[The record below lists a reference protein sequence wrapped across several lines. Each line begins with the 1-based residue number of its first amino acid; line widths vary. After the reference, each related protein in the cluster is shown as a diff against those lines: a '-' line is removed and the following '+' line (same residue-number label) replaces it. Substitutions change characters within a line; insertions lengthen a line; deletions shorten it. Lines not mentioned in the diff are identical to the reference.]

1 MMTPPPD
8 SWRTNVAAVIM
19 DAAGNIL
26 LASPTPECKNWHFPQ
41 GGVGRK
47 ETLLAA
53 MKREVWEEVGLSPES
68 YKVICSIGGYRY
80 RYKEQNIKSVRWK
93 GQEQTYYLLLCNEIK
108 PAIDIEKSPE
118 FAVVKWLPYRK
129 VTPDMFVA
137 FKRPIIEQVLATFF
151 PPSMP
156 IKQLQKYH
164 DNQLTPAR
172 YRLKSRVKF
181 SFNNYPAND
190 SILFAGNKDAA
201 APQIRDLL
209 NDISIFH
216 RSLSRQKKGRL
227 LIIFDGMTGGGC
239 SSSVR
244 RLANCMDPFGLRVES
259 FDQKDLIAMDE
270 YDFLR
275 PFSMRT
281 PRLGQAVIFDHSLYD
296 LLSKRYLRGEMSED
310 KLRLRMKHLVQF
322 ESMLCD
328 EGTRIIKIYLHV
340 SYEEQLRRI
349 EKRRNDPSLRP
360 EHINFHLPSLEEWTR
375 EKSIAEDMLNMGI
388 KGERHAWYVIP
399 SDRKWYR
406 ELCVLRIIAKNLQ
419 TMMLDEQVEIS

>member
-1 MMTPPPD
+1 MTPPPD

-26 LASPTPECKNWHFPQ
+26 LASPTPEGKNWHFPQ

-53 MKREVWEEVGLSPES
+53 MKREVWEEVGLSPDS

-93 GQEQTYYLLLCNEIK
+93 GQEQTYYLLLCNEVK
-108 PAIDIEKSPE
+108 PAIDIEKTPE
-118 FAVVKWLPYRK
+118 FALIKWLPYRK
-129 VTPDMFVA
+129 VTAEMFVA

-156 IKQLQKYH
+156 IKQLQRYH
-164 DNQLTPAR
+164 NSQLTPSR
-172 YRLKSRVKF
+172 YRLKSGEKF
-181 SFNNYPAND
+181 SFSKTPAND
-190 SILFAGNKDAA
+190 SSLFAGSKDAA
-201 APQIRDLL
+201 TPQIRDLL
-209 NDISIFH
+209 ADISLFH
-216 RSLSRQKKGRL
+216 RALSRQKKGRL
-227 LIIFDGMTGGGC
+227 LIIFDGMSGGGC

-259 FDQKDLIAMDE
+259 FAQKDLIDMDE

-281 PRLGQAVIFDHSLYD
+281 PRLGQAVVFDHSLYD
-296 LLSKRYLRGEMSED
+296 LLTKRYLRGEMSEE

-349 EKRRNDPSLRP
+349 EKRRNDPSARP

-375 EKSIAEDMLNMGI
+375 EKAIAEDMLNMGI

-399 SDRKWYR
+399 ADRKWYR
-406 ELCVLRIIAKNLQ
+406 ELCVLRIIAQTLQ
-419 TMMLDEQVEIS
+419 GMMLDEQLEIS

>member
-1 MMTPPPD
+1 MPPPPD

-41 GGVGRK
+41 GGVGKK

-53 MKREVWEEVGLSPES
+53 LKREVWEEVGLSPDS
-68 YKVICSIGGYRY
+68 YEVICSIGGYRY

-93 GQEQTYYLLLCNEIK
+93 GQEQTYYLLLCKEVK
-108 PAIDIEKSPE
+108 PAIDIEKTPE
-118 FAVVKWLPYRK
+118 FAVVQWVPYRK
-129 VTPDMFVA
+129 VNAEMFVA

-151 PPSMP
+151 PASLP

-164 DNQLTPAR
+164 GNQLTPAR
-172 YRLKSRVKF
+172 YRLKIGEKF
-181 SFNNYPAND
+181 SFCKTPAND
-190 SILFAGNKDAA
+190 CILFAGTKDAA
-201 APQIRDLL
+201 TTQIRDLL
-209 NDISIFH
+209 ADISLFH
-216 RSLSRQKKGRL
+216 RALSRQKKGRL
-227 LIIFDGMTGGGC
+227 LIIFDGMKGGGC

-244 RLANCMDPFGLRVES
+244 RLATCMNPFGLRVES
-259 FDQKDLIAMDE
+259 FDQKDLIEMDE

-281 PRLGQAVIFDHSLYD
+281 PRLGQAVVFDHSLYD
-296 LLSKRYLRGEMSED
+296 LLGKRYLRGEMSEE
-310 KLRLRMKHLVQF
+310 KLRLRMKHLSQF

-340 SYEEQLRRI
+340 SYEEQVRRI
-349 EKRRNDPSLRP
+349 EKRRNDPSVRP
-360 EHINFHLPSLEEWTR
+360 EHIDFHIPSLEEWTH
-375 EKSIAEDMLNMGI
+375 EKSIAEDMLNMGS
-388 KGERHAWYVIP
+388 KSERHAWYVIP

-406 ELCVLRIIAKNLQ
+406 DLCMLRIVAKNLQ
-419 TMMLDEQVEIS
+419 AMMLDEQVEL